1 MSDKKIILKTIKIG
15 LVGDSTSGKTDI
27 VNSFFNIEFDKDM
40 LSTIGSDKL
49 ETKYTLK
56 NGKEIK
62 VIIWDTAGNKR
73 FISVAL
79 KAIKSVQGIILL
91 FDITKRAT
99 FEIINLWLE
108 EIKKNLD
115 DPCMVLLGNN
125 IHVEEEKWEVTREEA
140 NKFAKSKN
148 LEYFEVS
155 AKTKQGI
162 DEGFSYIIHKTYD
175 KIEKKTE
182 TKKEK
187 KVYKAFLKY
196 LYF

>member
-108 EIKKNLD
+108 EIKKTWTI
-115 DPCMVLLGNN
+115 PV
-125 IHVEEEKWEVTREEA
+125 W
-140 NKFAKSKN
+140 F
-148 LEYFEVS
+148 Y
-155 AKTKQGI
+155 
-162 DEGFSYIIHKTYD
+162 
-175 KIEKKTE
+175 
-182 TKKEK
+182 
-187 KVYKAFLKY
+187 
-196 LYF
+196 